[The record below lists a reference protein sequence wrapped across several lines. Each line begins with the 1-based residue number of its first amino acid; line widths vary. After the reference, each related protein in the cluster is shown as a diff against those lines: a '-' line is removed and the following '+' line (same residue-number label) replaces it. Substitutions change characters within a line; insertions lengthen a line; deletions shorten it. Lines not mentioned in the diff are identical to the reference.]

1 MERRVYRYET
11 VGSTNTELMA
21 LARQGAAEGT
31 VVLAGQQTAGRGRMG
46 RSFQSPAGL
55 GLYGSVLLRSS
66 PEDAPRIPALA
77 ATAVRRAIRR
87 SCGLS
92 CGIKWPN
99 DIVAHGKKVCGI
111 LTEMSAEPDYIHY
124 VVIGCGINVN
134 QMDFPEEIRATATS
148 LALEK
153 GERITRSALLLSI
166 MEHFERA
173 YDKFR
178 ETWDLTALLPAY
190 HSYLLNKDARVRV
203 LDPKG
208 EFCGTARGIN
218 EAGELLVEK
227 EDGELARVY
236 AGEVSVRGVYGSV

>member
-1 MERRVYRYET
+1 MNIEYHVSVNGCDRAEGSRENPFRTISRAAAIAETGDRVIVHEGVYREWVKPAHTGYSNISRITYE
-11 VGSTNTELMA
+11 
-21 LARQGAAEGT
+21 AAEG
-31 VVLAGQQTAGRGRMG
+31 
-46 RSFQSPAGL
+46 
-55 GLYGSVLLRSS
+55 
-66 PEDAPRIPALA
+66 E
-77 ATAVRRAIRR
+77 
-87 SCGLS
+87 
-92 CGIKWPN
+92 K
-99 DIVAHGKKVCGI
+99 
-111 LTEMSAEPDYIHY
+111 
-124 VVIGCGINVN
+124 VVI
-134 QMDFPEEIRATATS
+134 
-148 LALEK
+148 K
-153 GERITRSALLLSI
+153 GSERIQNWEQTEGTVWKAVVPNTLFGDYNPYQEILGAVSYTHLI

-236 AGEVSVRGVYGSV
+236 AGEVSVRGVYGYV